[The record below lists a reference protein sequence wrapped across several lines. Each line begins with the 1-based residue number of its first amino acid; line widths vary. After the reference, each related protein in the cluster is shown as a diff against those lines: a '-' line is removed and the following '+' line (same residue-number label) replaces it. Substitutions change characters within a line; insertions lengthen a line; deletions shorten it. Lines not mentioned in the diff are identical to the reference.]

1 VLTSSLTLLGAY
13 VSPWL
18 LQFPPSEATAVFKD
32 SLAEPS
38 SRVLLLI
45 GCGAL
50 AAYGLV
56 KRQREARKPAGATT
70 TYAAPKRRA
79 A

>member
-1 VLTSSLTLLGAY
+1 VLTSSLALLATYTG
-13 VSPWL
+13 PWI
-18 LQFPPSEATAVFKD
+18 LQIPPTDATAVFKD

-45 GCGAL
+45 GAATL

-56 KRQREARKPAGATT
+56 KRQREARKPAIVTT
-70 TYAAPKRRA
+70 TYAAPQRRA

>member
-1 VLTSSLTLLGAY
+1 VLTTSLALLGAY
-13 VSPWL
+13 VGPWL
-18 LQFPPSEATAVFKD
+18 LQLPPTEGTAVFKD

-45 GCGAL
+45 GCAIL

-56 KRQREARKPAGATT
+56 KRQREARPTAVATT
-70 TYAAPKRRA
+70 VSAVPLRRA